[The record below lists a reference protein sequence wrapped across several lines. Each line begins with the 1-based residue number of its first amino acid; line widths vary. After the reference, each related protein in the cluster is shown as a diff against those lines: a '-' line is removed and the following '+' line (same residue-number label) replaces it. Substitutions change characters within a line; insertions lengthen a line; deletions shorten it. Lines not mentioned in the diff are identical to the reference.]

1 MHLSRY
7 KSCLLKIDRTSKEWI
22 IVIFSASQFFSHREE
37 KSNYVGKTPS
47 CWRQNFA
54 AADFAS
60 FLLLA
65 PCGLEYSMPLSR
77 TCWRCIRVNDC
88 FENNFFKA
96 EKVSPLKMNNSS
108 HYLEDE
114 ILRMSGTRF
123 KDLRERKWMKVV
135 ISRECFLC
143 IKNSARKVVR

>member
-1 MHLSRY
+1 
-7 KSCLLKIDRTSKEWI
+7 
-22 IVIFSASQFFSHREE
+22 
-37 KSNYVGKTPS
+37 
-47 CWRQNFA
+47 
-54 AADFAS
+54 
-60 FLLLA
+60 
-65 PCGLEYSMPLSR
+65 MPLSR

-88 FENNFFKA
+88 CENNFFKA